1 MTLLVSR
8 RDTKRYLLFDAD
20 NRLCGWTNIETGEVR
35 TPYPALD
42 LASCKRLAFSGLHV
56 VKPKIFAPM
65 QAYPERFPI
74 MEFYLEQC
82 DKLRIRAYEQPGL
95 QLIDVGKLD
104 TLAKAEE
111 FLKNK

>member
-1 MTLLVSR
+1 M
-8 RDTKRYLLFDAD
+8 KRYLLFDAD

-82 DKLRIRAYEQPGL
+82 DKLQIRAYEQPGL

>member
-1 MTLLVSR
+1 
-8 RDTKRYLLFDAD
+8 
-20 NRLCGWTNIETGEVR
+20 
-35 TPYPALD
+35 
-42 LASCKRLAFSGLHV
+42 
-56 VKPKIFAPM
+56 M